1 MKRNKKISFFL
12 ICMLTTLLLSGC
24 IGQKMAVTISGD
36 GTCGYKLTYLYDKS
50 LYDKMEAAGSGISE
64 FRTEAD
70 SVLKTGDFSK
80 EVVTIDG
87 TAYYEFSREFS
98 FTSLESMKAFLTN
111 NDVYFNTL
119 TANSKNASAYEK
131 DNYKA
136 PFSALTLG
144 TDTFIGQLTDIIDIS
159 DSSKETSLD
168 LKKYNTVGEY
178 YKALGMI
185 AQVSVTLPDV
195 VTESNGTI
203 VGNTVTWSIDHIPD
217 DGKLIA
223 VSGNQPIISSDT
235 VPPVIRGVKNNG
247 LYKKG
252 VTVTASDNVS
262 LVSLRLNGKGYS
274 TFTYKIEYT
283 GSYTLVAEDANHNKT
298 TVKFKID
305 RVKPTIK
312 GAVNGKTYR
321 KAVTLRF
328 SDKNGIK
335 SAKVNGKSVSRKK
348 VTLKKRRAYS
358 VKVTDKAGNV
368 RTVKFRI
375 R

>member
-24 IGQKMAVTISGD
+24 MGKKMAVTISGD
-36 GTCGYKLTYLYDKS
+36 GTCGYKLTYLYEKS
-50 LYDKMEAAGSGISE
+50 MYDKLETAGSISSE
-64 FRTEAD
+64 GTESALN
-70 SVLKTGDFSK
+70 SGDFSK
-80 EVVTIDG
+80 GEVTIDG
-87 TAYYEFSREFS
+87 TAYYEFSREFA
-98 FTSLESMKAFLTN
+98 FPSLESMQAFLTN

-119 TANSKNASAYEK
+119 TANSKNASTYER
-131 DNYKA
+131 DSFTA
-136 PFSALTLG
+136 PFSAVTLG
-144 TDTFIGQLTDIIDIS
+144 TDTFIGQLVAS
-159 DSSKETSLD
+159 DKEKSGSETVDSLNMN
-168 LKKYNTVGEY
+168 KYDTIGEY

-185 AQVSVTLPDV
+185 AQVSVTLPDA

-203 VGNTVTWSIDHIPD
+203 VGNTVTWSIDHMPD

-252 VTVTASDNVS
+252 VTITASDNVS
-262 LVSLRLNGKGYS
+262 LTSLRLNGKGYS
-274 TFTYKIEYT
+274 NHTYKIENT

-305 RVKPTIK
+305 KIKPTIK
-312 GAVNGKTYR
+312 GAANGKTYR